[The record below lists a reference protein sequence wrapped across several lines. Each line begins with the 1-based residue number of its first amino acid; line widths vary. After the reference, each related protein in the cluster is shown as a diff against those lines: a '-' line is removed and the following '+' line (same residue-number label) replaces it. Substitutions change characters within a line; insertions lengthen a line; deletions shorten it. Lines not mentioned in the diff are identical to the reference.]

1 MLPTTIDGVL
11 EELDRTIATA
21 RQDES
26 RLGYFPALYRKV
38 TASVQRGIADGRF
51 EDGERMERLD
61 VIFANRYLDAIGK
74 LRAGE
79 APSRSWAIAF
89 EAAASRR
96 PIVLQHLLLGMN
108 AHINLDLGIA
118 AARAAPSSELAGL
131 HGDFNTINDVL
142 GELVDGVKDELTVV
156 WPKLALLDRL
166 SGPADDAIANFSMG
180 AARDLAWKTA
190 TKLAPLSHQQQ
201 RPLIAQSDRRVEILG
216 RVIWKPGLVARA
228 VGAFIRLGERGTVRE
243 IIDLLA

>member
-38 TASVQRGIADGRF
+38 TASVQQGIVDGRF

-74 LRAGE
+74 LRDGE

-89 EAAASRR
+89 AAAASRR

-118 AARAAPSSELAGL
+118 AARAEAVSE
-131 HGDFNTINDVL
+131 IR
-142 GELVDGVKDELTVV
+142 TV
-156 WPKLALLDRL
+156 
-166 SGPADDAIANFSMG
+166 
-180 AARDLAWKTA
+180 ARDT
-190 TKLAPLSHQQQ
+190 
-201 RPLIAQSDRRVEILG
+201 
-216 RVIWKPGLVARA
+216 ARA
-228 VGAFIRLGERGTVRE
+228 VTARLIGVEIPEDAAGVAVDAAFEGGS
-243 IIDLLA
+243 